1 MLTVKIVQWCTPHRF
16 ALASPLDTGVGQGG
30 VAGELAVDVQAD
42 ARSEQVAMK

>member
-1 MLTVKIVQWCTPHRF
+1 MVWCHLSSLQGRGVQRRVG
-16 ALASPLDTGVGQGG
+16 DTGVGRGG